1 MKKHLLE
8 ETLSETQ
15 DKKLLNNNNNE
26 QLNQYQSLV
35 TNIFQ
40 EIDDFKAQE

>member
-15 DKKLLNNNNNE
+15 DKKLLNNNNE